1 MAVLPKLKTIMEHY
15 KENDLFKLMR
25 KENRIQRIVNYVQS
39 MEKGH
44 YINDSDKETYLANI
58 EKRVQKISIELE
70 KKKRARLELEKKEIA
85 RKRKNED
92 NFDNS
97 NGWSK
102 RIRQN

>member
-1 MAVLPKLKTIMEHY
+1 MATLPKLKRIMEHY

-44 YINDSDKETYLANI
+44 YINDSDKETYLNNI
-58 EKRVQKISIELE
+58 EKRVQKISPSINLQ
-70 KKKRARLELEKKEIA
+70 KLIMAQ
-85 RKRKNED
+85 KRKNED

-102 RIRQN
+102 KIRQN

>member
-1 MAVLPKLKTIMEHY
+1 
-15 KENDLFKLMR
+15 MR
-25 KENRIQRIVNYVQS
+25 ADNRIQRIVNYVQS
-39 MEKGH
+39 TEKGF
-44 YINDSDKETYLANI
+44 YINDSDKETYLGNI

-70 KKKRARLELEKKEIA
+70 KQKKARLELEKKEMA
-85 RKRKNED
+85 RKRKNDD

>member
-1 MAVLPKLKTIMEHY
+1 MEHY
-15 KENDLFKLMR
+15 EENDLFKLMR
-25 KENRIQRIVNYVQS
+25 KEKRFQRIVNYVQS

-58 EKRVQKISIELE
+58 EKRVQKISIDLE
-70 KKKRARLELEKKEIA
+70 KKKKEVRLELQKIEMA

-102 RIRQN
+102 RKRQN